1 VSLKGKLLISLKN
14 KLHNKKIRTKMECI
28 VLLLISYFYSIFSC
42 AQDPKFTASVGK
54 NPVGVNEQFELVY
67 SINTTASNFT
77 APSFKDFN
85 LLAGPM
91 QSTSMQIINGAMS
104 QSVTLTY
111 YLQAKAEG
119 TFRIDPATINAN
131 GKRIQSNAISLTVVK
146 GTTKQQQQGGNQQ
159 NDAGTDDALLSKNIF
174 LKASVSKTNVS
185 QGEAILVTYKLYTRV
200 NVVNYTIEKL
210 PAYTGFWSQ
219 ELKMPERLELR
230 DENINGINYKVGVL
244 KKVVLFPQ
252 QSGVLTLDPMQG
264 TCIARVQ
271 QQRKK
276 SNNPFDIFNDPF
288 FSDPFFGMGARDV
301 NVALKSETVKIN
313 VAPLPPTS
321 DPDFK
326 GAVGKFTLA
335 ETIDKQQL
343 KANDAINIKLKISGK
358 GNLKLIEAPVL
369 NIPDD
374 IESYEPKVYEN
385 ITVNEAGVSGS
396 KTFEYLL
403 IPRHGGEYNID
414 PVRFTFYD
422 LEKKQYVT
430 LASGNFNLKVEGSK
444 GTDEGAAVA
453 VQNKSDFKLL
463 GKDIRFIKT
472 SVTERNFAADFY
484 GSILFYLLLVIPFVF
499 IILVALYKRRRDELE
514 GNVQLSR
521 SRNATRMAQKRLS
534 AAKKLLEQNN
544 NDAFYEEIY
553 KALNIYCTD
562 KLSIGFADLSKEN
575 LKQNLVAKN
584 VSESTVTKLIDTIET
599 CEMARF
605 AASAISTAPQT
616 IYSDAVQIITKIE
629 DEIK

>member
-1 VSLKGKLLISLKN
+1 MRSKWSFV
-14 KLHNKKIRTKMECI
+14 
-28 VLLLISYFYSIFSC
+28 VLLLISCFCSFFSY
-42 AQDPKFTASVGK
+42 AQDPKFTAAVGK

-67 SINTTASNFT
+67 TINTNASNFT

-85 LLAGPM
+85 VLAGPM

-111 YLQAKAEG
+111 YLQAKSEG

-146 GTTKQQQQGGNQQ
+146 GAAKQQQQGGNQQ
-159 NDAGTDDALLSKNIF
+159 NDVGTDDALLSKNIF
-174 LKASVSKTNVS
+174 LKASVSKANVS
-185 QGEAILVTYKLYTRV
+185 QGEGVLVTYKLYTRV

-244 KKVVLFPQ
+244 KKVILFPQ
-252 QSGVLTLDPMQG
+252 QSGTLTLEPMKG

-326 GAVGKFTLA
+326 GAVGKYTLG

-343 KANDAINIKLKISGK
+343 KANDAINIKLKVSGK

-374 IESYEPKVYEN
+374 IESYEPKVFEN

-430 LASGNFNLKVEGSK
+430 LTSGNFNLKVEGSK
-444 GTDEGAAVA
+444 GDDGGAAVA
-453 VQNKSDFKLL
+453 VQNKADFKLL

-472 SVTERNFAADFY
+472 SVTERNFASGFY
-484 GSILFYLLLVIPFVF
+484 GSILFYVLLVLPFVL
-499 IILVALYKRRRDELE
+499 IILAALYKRRRDEME

-521 SRNATRMAQKRLS
+521 SRNATKMAQKRLA
-534 AAKKLLEQNN
+534 AAKKLLEQNK

-575 LKQNLVAKN
+575 LMQNLLSKN
-584 VSESTVTKLIDTIET
+584 VSEGTVTKLIGTIET

-605 AASAISTAPQT
+605 AASAVSASPQT

>member
-1 VSLKGKLLISLKN
+1 MFKKEKVIPKKN
-14 KLHNKKIRTKMECI
+14 KLTFS
-28 VLLLISYFYSIFSC
+28 LLSFVKAAASLFFCVASTFVTF
-42 AQDPKFTASVGK
+42 AQDAQFTASVSK
-54 NPVGVNEQFELVY
+54 NPVGVSEQFELVY
-67 SINTTASNFT
+67 TINTNASNFT

-85 LLAGPM
+85 VLAGPM

-131 GKRIQSNAISLTVVK
+131 GKRIQSNAINLTVAK
-146 GTTKQQQQGGNQQ
+146 SAAKQQQGNQQ
-159 NDAGTDDALLSKNIF
+159 QGEAANDDASLLSKNIF
-174 LKASVSKTNVS
+174 LKASVSKTNVT

-244 KKVVLFPQ
+244 KKVILFPQ
-252 QSGVLTLDPMQG
+252 QSGVLKLEPMQG
-264 TCIARVQ
+264 TCVARVQ

-301 NVALKSETVKIN
+301 NVALKSEAVKIN
-313 VAPLPPTS
+313 VTPLPPTS

-326 GAVGKFTLA
+326 GAVGKFTLGA
-335 ETIDKQQL
+335 TIDKQKL

-358 GNLKLIEAPVL
+358 GNLKLIEAPIL

-385 ITVNEAGVSGS
+385 ITVNESGVSGS

-414 PVRFTFYD
+414 AVRFTFYD

-430 LASGNFNLKVEGSK
+430 LTSDNFNLEVEGSK
-444 GTDEGAAVA
+444 GNDEGAAVA
-453 VQNKSDFKLL
+453 IQNKSDFKLL

-472 SVTERNFAADFY
+472 AKSENSFASRFY
-484 GSILFYLLLVIPFVF
+484 GSILYYLLLILPMIF
-499 IILVALYKRRRDELE
+499 IILAALYKRRKDERE

-521 SRNATRMAQKRLS
+521 SRNATKLAQKRLS
-534 AAKKLLEQNN
+534 AAKKLLKENK
-544 NDAFYEEIY
+544 NDSFYEEIY

-575 LKQNLVAKN
+575 LKQHLLAKN
-584 VSESTVTKLIDTIET
+584 VSENTIGQLINTIET

-605 AASAISTAPQT
+605 AASAINNNPQT
-616 IYSDAVQIITKIE
+616 IYNDAVEIITKIE
-629 DEIK
+629 DEIN